1 MIFFYFT
8 NFFIATAVFVPLLML
23 VFGERKVLPILL
35 TTVGLEAFVYL
46 MFVKLLNVYFP
57 L

>member
-1 MIFFYFT
+1 
-8 NFFIATAVFVPLLML
+8 ML